1 MITERDPRDPRLVRL
16 EQRLALDDLD
26 LIKEAR
32 SQGWELL
39 TQGQGFYWQNGPT
52 KSVAI
57 FTDTALIDYI
67 RDKLNGAGGPEKATE
82 PARPTQGEVVERL
95 LSSGRPERISAHDID
110 LKNSLIE
117 WLRAEGVAFERDV
130 DCIVRTA
137 EVITEDAVYDFKCG
151 LAPENLAG
159 VIENLVS
166 CRKTLVDDP
175 EGMVNQGA
183 AAVIVTCCAEDLEE
197 TRERAAGLEVEVK
210 TLDEIKSP
218 SPPEFVEALL
228 SSLNEIESLTDLSRF
243 IEKYRLQD
251 VLGDRRFTP
260 SQQRKL
266 EAALDEAGERVMPGL
281 STEADPVD
289 GLRDD
294 AVSSSFTAGEV
305 AKSLANGQLFPP
317 DEAAAGIIK
326 QQMLPSKMSTH
337 PSLMLR
343 AEGLNKEHVEE
354 LRAVLASGGRFRD
367 PQEIFFDGEHYWVAE
382 GNHRRD
388 AALPTDT
395 PLDINLHYGT
405 LRDAVR
411 FALRANADHGL
422 KLSRDDKRM
431 KAVTVLADPEWYK
444 ESDTVLATYARGI
457 TQQFISSVRRDL
469 KLIIPSFNTEV
480 FNLPEAEAEEAD
492 TQLADSLKVP
502 PGLVRVLR
510 RIPRDEFDT
519 LSQNVLGDDGRRRG
533 SDGVTRTVPAK
544 EQGEPEAPLFDGA
557 EEMPVQTTQN
567 ILAEDAPP
575 PIQVTDR
582 RPVHLDD
589 ESSDATPETEQAAV
603 VSAAEAPAASAD
615 SEDIQ
620 PLTNLK
626 KGHKIA
632 VCDTCGKGFP
642 DVQIK
647 EDEGF
652 TCSACH
658 GDERTAVREEA
669 QETAGARQQSPAL
682 TVADLRDALRQGPL
696 SRLQLEDLGFE
707 SPLINSAVASG
718 DVAQPE
724 IGKFSLPADPPP
736 VQAGGEKKVS
746 IQELLKGRPL
756 TLSFVFLPT
765 LQGKV
770 SVSVNAGGKPETAL
784 RGLLDEAAARNFSEP
799 VQELIVAAL
808 KKAAPAKSGSKAGQ
822 TKGTAKAAAKKSSKK
837 AATKT
842 AAKKSSS
849 KSKSK
854 SARA

>member
-1 MITERDPRDPRLVRL
+1 
-16 EQRLALDDLD
+16 
-26 LIKEAR
+26 
-32 SQGWELL
+32 
-39 TQGQGFYWQNGPT
+39 
-52 KSVAI
+52 
-57 FTDTALIDYI
+57 
-67 RDKLNGAGGPEKATE
+67 
-82 PARPTQGEVVERL
+82 
-95 LSSGRPERISAHDID
+95 
-110 LKNSLIE
+110 
-117 WLRAEGVAFERDV
+117 
-130 DCIVRTA
+130 
-137 EVITEDAVYDFKCG
+137 
-151 LAPENLAG
+151 
-159 VIENLVS
+159 
-166 CRKTLVDDP
+166 
-175 EGMVNQGA
+175 
-183 AAVIVTCCAEDLEE
+183 
-197 TRERAAGLEVEVK
+197 
-210 TLDEIKSP
+210 
-218 SPPEFVEALL
+218 
-228 SSLNEIESLTDLSRF
+228 
-243 IEKYRLQD
+243 
-251 VLGDRRFTP
+251 
-260 SQQRKL
+260 
-266 EAALDEAGERVMPGL
+266 
-281 STEADPVD
+281 
-289 GLRDD
+289 
-294 AVSSSFTAGEV
+294 
-305 AKSLANGQLFPP
+305 
-317 DEAAAGIIK
+317 
-326 QQMLPSKMSTH
+326 
-337 PSLMLR
+337 
-343 AEGLNKEHVEE
+343 
-354 LRAVLASGGRFRD
+354 
-367 PQEIFFDGEHYWVAE
+367 
-382 GNHRRD
+382 
-388 AALPTDT
+388 
-395 PLDINLHYGT
+395 
-405 LRDAVR
+405 
-411 FALRANADHGL
+411 
-422 KLSRDDKRM
+422 
-431 KAVTVLADPEWYK
+431 
-444 ESDTVLATYARGI
+444 
-457 TQQFISSVRRDL
+457 
-469 KLIIPSFNTEV
+469 
-480 FNLPEAEAEEAD
+480 LPEAEAEEAD